1 MATLLQTADIIQF
14 NLIYSRIFSIVSPMA
29 GKKGPLLA
37 HRPPCGIIVNS
48 LPSYDVMADD
58 AELFKSQTVII
69 TALSRGSMEVVR
81 DVGEVP
87 SGRGSTVLTTSA
99 SAIRI
104 RVYVL
109 KFLSLS

>member
-1 MATLLQTADIIQF
+1 MT
-14 NLIYSRIFSIVSPMA
+14 
-29 GKKGPLLA
+29 
-37 HRPPCGIIVNS
+37 
-48 LPSYDVMADD
+48 ADD
-58 AELFKSQTVII
+58 AALSESQKVII
-69 TALSRGSMEVVR
+69 TALSRGSMTMEVVR